1 MAEDYVKV
9 SEFRTYTD
17 KNDSRVK
24 CVEDKVQLIEIS
36 SAKIETKLNT
46 IIWLNSAVV
55 VAVIGALAKILIN

>member
-1 MAEDYVKV
+1 MEDYVKK
-9 SEFRTYTD
+9 SEFNIYTD

-24 CVEDKVQLIEIS
+24 CVEDKLQLIEIS

-55 VAVIGALAKILIN
+55 VAVIGAIVKIIL

>member
-9 SEFRTYTD
+9 SEFRTYAD

-36 SAKIETKLNT
+36 SAKVETKLNI

-55 VAVIGALAKILIN
+55 VAVIGAIVKIII